1 MADRIILEWRLD
13 PVLEATDIALAVH
26 FYLLSSPGLPER
38 RGET

>member
-1 MADRIILEWRLD
+1 MADLIIVEGRLD
-13 PVLEATDIALAVH
+13 PILEATDIALAIH